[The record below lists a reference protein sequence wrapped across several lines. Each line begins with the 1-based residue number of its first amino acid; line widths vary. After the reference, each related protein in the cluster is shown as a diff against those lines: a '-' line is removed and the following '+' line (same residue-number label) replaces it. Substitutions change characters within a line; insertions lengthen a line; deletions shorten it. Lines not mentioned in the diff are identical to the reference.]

1 MPADK
6 PPSPSDGSGSGWT
19 STRDIKHNGVGFLLM
34 SSGHGRST
42 HIAAL
47 SPALE
52 QASFMIYRMVVCDA
66 QPASDARPC
75 LASLAVIS

>member
-1 MPADK
+1 M
-6 PPSPSDGSGSGWT
+6 
-19 STRDIKHNGVGFLLM
+19 LM

-52 QASFMIYRMVVCDA
+52 QASFMIYIYRMVVCDA

-75 LASLAVIS
+75 LASLTVVS

>member
-1 MPADK
+1 M
-6 PPSPSDGSGSGWT
+6 
-19 STRDIKHNGVGFLLM
+19 LM

-52 QASFMIYRMVVCDA
+52 QASFMIYRMVVCA
-66 QPASDARPC
+66 QPARRTSRPC
-75 LASLAVIS
+75 LASLTVIS

>member
-1 MPADK
+1 M
-6 PPSPSDGSGSGWT
+6 
-19 STRDIKHNGVGFLLM
+19 LM
-34 SSGHGRST
+34 SSGHGHST

-47 SPALE
+47 PPALE
-52 QASFMIYRMVVCDA
+52 QASFMIYRMVVCGA

>member
-1 MPADK
+1 
-6 PPSPSDGSGSGWT
+6 
-19 STRDIKHNGVGFLLM
+19 M

-66 QPASDARPC
+66 QPREALLSKLGRDLLIADPERQRRTGRRRRSPNFFATSLPCFARA
-75 LASLAVIS
+75 LS